1 MEIKRL
7 FDYLTAQLERHP
19 EVEFLSYKVM
29 DSDNNSYWKH
39 YTYRDVQVN
48 ADHVSQFLLNQGI
61 KKNDKIAIISENRPE
76 WNFVDM
82 GAQQIGV
89 VDVPMYPTISEDD
102 YAFIFNDL
110 KFDMPL

>member
-19 EVEFLSYKVM
+19 DVEFLSYKVM

-61 KKNDKIAIISENRPE
+61 KRMTK
-76 WNFVDM
+76 
-82 GAQQIGV
+82 
-89 VDVPMYPTISEDD
+89 
-102 YAFIFNDL
+102 
-110 KFDMPL
+110 